1 MASHVAGAALAGA
14 ARTMLATA
22 TATVPAAPTG
32 TASVPVPAA
41 STGASSTLTH
51 RGARRRAWRLL
62 PLVRTGKA
70 RNQAID
76 APHKVAA
83 RSHQS
88 VIQEHTAVHDV

>member
-22 TATVPAAPTG
+22 TAAVPTG
-32 TASVPVPAA
+32 TTAVPVPAA